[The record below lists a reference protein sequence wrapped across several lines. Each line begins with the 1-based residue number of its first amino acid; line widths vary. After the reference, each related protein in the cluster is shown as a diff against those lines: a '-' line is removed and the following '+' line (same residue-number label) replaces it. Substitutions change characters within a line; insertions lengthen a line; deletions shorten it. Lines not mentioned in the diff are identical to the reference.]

1 MVADTGVAHINC
13 LMCKKK
19 FQLGTKKSKFLI
31 SNWSRHV
38 SMCIEKPSHSTTQTT
53 LGFVRSSS
61 SEVPSSSPS
70 TPTETQDNEEQSGS
84 LFRQTPP
91 AQPVGQE
98 GAKTICN
105 YYQTRLVT
113 LYS

>member
-61 SEVPSSSPS
+61 SEAPSSPS

-91 AQPVGQE
+91 AQPVG
-98 GAKTICN
+98 
-105 YYQTRLVT
+105 
-113 LYS
+113 

>member
-19 FQLGTKKSKFLI
+19 FQLGTKKSKFPI

-61 SEVPSSSPS
+61 SEAPSSPS

-91 AQPVGQE
+91 AQSVGQE
-98 GAKTICN
+98 GSQDN
-105 YYQTRLVT
+105 L
-113 LYS
+113 